1 MVKGYDKM
9 SKLVRKIIC
18 VVGVSVFLMVGCG
31 NGNTS
36 KEQQGNKDKEIATE
50 KDNETSNDDNSFN
63 KNDATINNETK
74 QKDEEK
80 NITLNKQEYLDKMNV
95 LDEELNVKLKDKLA
109 GTTLEMREAAS
120 EIYKAW
126 DEMLNEV
133 YSEIISTLSKEEK
146 DKLIA
151 EEEVWIRERDK
162 KADAAAK
169 EVEGGTMEPLAR
181 ISSLGTSTKERCY
194 ELVNNYMK

>member
-1 MVKGYDKM
+1 M
-9 SKLVRKIIC
+9 SKFIRKIIC
-18 VVGVSVFLMVGCG
+18 VVGLSVFLLVGCSGG
-31 NGNTS
+31 NND

-50 KDNETSNDDNSFN
+50 KDNQTSNDDNTF
-63 KNDATINNETK
+63 KENDATIKDETE

-109 GTTLEMREAAS
+109 GTTIEMREAAS
-120 EIYKAW
+120 EIYIAW

-133 YSEIISTLSKEEK
+133 YSEIISTLSEEEK
-146 DKLIA
+146 DKLIS
-151 EEEVWIRERDK
+151 EEEVWMGERDK
-162 KADAAAK
+162 KADDAAK

-181 ISSLGTSTKERCY
+181 TFSLGASTKERCY